1 MIRDALT
8 RPPRTKA
15 EAAADLRVRAKKLHA
30 RAALQPDYVAVVFNA
45 EADRL
50 DRMAAELEDD
60 EK

>member
-1 MIRDALT
+1 MTPDALT

-15 EAAADLRVRAKKLHA
+15 EAAADMRERARKLRA
-30 RAALQPDYVAVVFNA
+30 RAVLQPDYVAVVFRA

-50 DRMAAELEDD
+50 DRMAAELED